1 MANLQNY
8 TSGISADRSTAFIQ
22 RQVID
27 RGAKYVQ
34 LELGDNKE
42 VVAISFQL
50 AVSGKDVQ
58 FKVQAN
64 ITACTQKLE
73 AMLTPRSRPETRKKI
88 PKQAERTAWKI
99 LADYVEVQMTMI
111 DLGQKD
117 MMEVFLADVYDPAS
131 QQTFYQNLKAGDFK
145 RLLGKGVG

>member
-27 RGAKYVQ
+27 RGAKFVQ
-34 LELGDNKE
+34 LELGHNKE

-58 FKVQAN
+58 GSFADHVMRHITVAAAPRQ
-64 ITACTQKLE
+64 IGRTPLTACG
-73 AMLTPRSRPETRKKI
+73 PR
-88 PKQAERTAWKI
+88 
-99 LADYVEVQMTMI
+99 
-111 DLGQKD
+111 
-117 MMEVFLADVYDPAS
+117 
-131 QQTFYQNLKAGDFK
+131 
-145 RLLGKGVG
+145 